1 MKKLEI
7 AINLIVNDIK
17 EDLNGYYSDREI
29 NAWSEYLEE
38 TGRDSS
44 EFKADVYYILMK
56 YSNENN
62 VNVFLNDSYE
72 LELENGEIVSY
83 RKIMN
88 MVRKQ
93 LKAEGY
99 FA

>member
-1 MKKLEI
+1 MNKLEI
-7 AINLIVNDIK
+7 AIKLVVNDIK
-17 EDLNGYYSDREI
+17 EDLEGYYSDCGI
-29 NAWSEYLEE
+29 KTWSEYLEE

-44 EFKADVYYILMK
+44 DFKEDVHYILMN
-56 YSNENN
+56 YSNKNDID
-62 VNVFLNDSYE
+62 VYLNDSSE

-93 LKAEGY
+93 LKEDGY
-99 FA
+99 FE